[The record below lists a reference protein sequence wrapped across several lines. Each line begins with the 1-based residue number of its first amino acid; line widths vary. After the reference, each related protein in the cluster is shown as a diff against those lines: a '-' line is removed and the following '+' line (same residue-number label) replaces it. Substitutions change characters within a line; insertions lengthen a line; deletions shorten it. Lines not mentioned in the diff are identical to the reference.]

1 MRYGLKDF
9 IVTRLET
16 DMFFDI
22 RIPHNV
28 YASLEVLFDSSS
40 LIGSHA
46 QVIKNSIRKIA
57 DETTGGTILYASGS
71 KMIGDIDPITNI
83 EKKGDDRLLI
93 TLSLV
98 PLIEQ
103 ARADGDEEELA
114 ALNAVYNGEDGTGH
128 MWSIEVDF
136 GDEPMSNEI
145 AQFFGLPAALPE
157 GYEFMTAEEVCST
170 LEDIM
175 TSMDLSLTP
184 EQAQAITQQ
193 TLTQQ

>member
-1 MRYGLKDF
+1 MRYRLKDF
-9 IVTRLET
+9 IVSRSGT
-16 DMFFDI
+16 DLFFDI
-22 RIPHNV
+22 RIPHSV
-28 YASLEVLFDSSS
+28 YSSLEVLFDSSS

-93 TLSLV
+93 TFSMV
-98 PLIEQ
+98 SLIEQ
-103 ARADGDEEELA
+103 AQADGDEEELA
-114 ALNAVYNGEDGTGH
+114 ALNAVFDGEDGTGH

-145 AQFFGLPAALPE
+145 AQFFGITSS
-157 GYEFMTAEEVCST
+157 TAFEAVTEQEIIEE
-170 LEDIM
+170 LNNLWDI
-175 TSMDLSLTP
+175 SLK
-184 EQAQAITQQ
+184 
-193 TLTQQ
+193 